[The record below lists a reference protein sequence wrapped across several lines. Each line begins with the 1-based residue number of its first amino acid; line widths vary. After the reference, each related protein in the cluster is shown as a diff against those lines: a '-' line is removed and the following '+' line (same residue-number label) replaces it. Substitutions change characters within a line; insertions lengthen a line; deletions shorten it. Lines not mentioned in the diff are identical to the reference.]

1 MGESRPTLYLVD
13 GSGYV
18 FRAFHALPPLST
30 SAGVP
35 TNAVY
40 GFARMLLKLIKQAKP
55 THLGIV
61 FDSPKKTFRDD
72 LFADY
77 KANRPAVS
85 SDLLLQLTL
94 INRLV
99 EALGIKLLVVD
110 GYEADDVLGTL
121 ALRAARE
128 GFEVVIITGDKDFAQ
143 LVGPRVSLWDTMRD
157 KRTTLRDVHERFGLE
172 PRQLID
178 VMALTGDAIDNIKG
192 VPGIGEKR
200 AIALVKRFGSLNNL
214 LKHLDE
220 LKESGSGNERK
231 LACAIAEN
239 RSSLELAQKLVRIDT
254 EVPLHVELK
263 EFEFKGLDQIDRKAL
278 SSLAKELEFHSL
290 MRELLPDSEPKVV
303 DDQTPTPETELAR
316 AWERLAGCSQ
326 LFVHLSQR
334 GNGSPTLKLKAEGA
348 DNPAYI
354 VTTLTLDRIAPLLEA
369 PKPSKACHDA
379 KAHIRGLKTLG
390 VKLSGISF
398 DTMLA
403 GFLINPD
410 RPEPSLELLYEEHV
424 RDDGKR
430 PRARS
435 EPEMVEALVPLL
447 GQRLEQDGVKASFDS
462 VELPLASILAE
473 MEETGVLVDT
483 NVLRDIADKFA
494 SEMQEIEAECQRLAG
509 RSFNLNSPT
518 QLRQVL
524 FEELKLPTKGIKRT
538 KTGLSTDSEA
548 LAKLAEYHPLPER
561 VLRYRVLAKLK
572 SSYVDSLPQLI
583 DPKTGRLHTTFH
595 QAVTA
600 TGRLSSSG
608 PNLQNIPARGPEG
621 LSIRRAFVATPGFAL
636 LSADY
641 SQIELRVLAHLSGDT
656 TLIDAFRS
664 GQDIHARTASEI
676 LGIRPEDVGPETR
689 RLAKVIN
696 FGLLYGMGPQRLARE
711 LGVEHKVA
719 ADYINRYFERL
730 RGVKEY
736 FEQTLAAARKNGFVT
751 TMFGRRRYLP
761 ELNSQAAE
769 SRAQAE
775 RAALNTPVQ
784 GSAAEIIKL
793 AMVRFDGLLRQ
804 SDVQARL
811 LLQVHDELLLEVE
824 ANKPAIMQVAEL
836 VKTAMEGAAELRVPL
851 RVDLKS
857 GLNWADLENLAI
869 E

>member
-85 SDLLLQLTL
+85 SDLLLQLPL
-94 INRLV
+94 IHRLV

-192 VPGIGEKR
+192 VPGIG
-200 AIALVKRFGSLNNL
+200 
-214 LKHLDE
+214 
-220 LKESGSGNERK
+220 
-231 LACAIAEN
+231 EN

-447 GQRLEQDGVKASFDS
+447 GQRLEQDEVKAFFDS

-621 LSIRRAFVATPGFAL
+621 LS
-636 LSADY
+636 
-641 SQIELRVLAHLSGDT
+641 
-656 TLIDAFRS
+656 
-664 GQDIHARTASEI
+664 
-676 LGIRPEDVGPETR
+676 
-689 RLAKVIN
+689 
-696 FGLLYGMGPQRLARE
+696 
-711 LGVEHKVA
+711 
-719 ADYINRYFERL
+719 
-730 RGVKEY
+730 
-736 FEQTLAAARKNGFVT
+736 
-751 TMFGRRRYLP
+751 
-761 ELNSQAAE
+761 
-769 SRAQAE
+769 
-775 RAALNTPVQ
+775 
-784 GSAAEIIKL
+784 
-793 AMVRFDGLLRQ
+793 
-804 SDVQARL
+804 
-811 LLQVHDELLLEVE
+811 
-824 ANKPAIMQVAEL
+824 
-836 VKTAMEGAAELRVPL
+836 
-851 RVDLKS
+851 
-857 GLNWADLENLAI
+857 
-869 E
+869 